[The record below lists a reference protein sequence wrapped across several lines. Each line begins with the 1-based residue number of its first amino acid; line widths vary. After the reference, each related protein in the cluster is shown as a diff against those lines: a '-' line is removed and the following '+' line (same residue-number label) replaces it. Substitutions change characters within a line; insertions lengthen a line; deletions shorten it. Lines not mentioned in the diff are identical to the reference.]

1 MYVNDFLSCP
11 EILLTTHVQEKQI
24 FFHVGLAKTASTW
37 LQLKVFPKFRGIYYV
52 KNTWYHRFASIINR
66 SQHPKV
72 LVSREMDRQLEREVS
87 RFAALYPHAHP
98 IIVLR
103 RHDSWIASQ
112 YRRRVKNGFGLPFE
126 AFFDLGKDQGHW
138 KQSDLYFLPKL
149 RLLEKYF
156 SRRPLVLF
164 YEDLKADPMVFVD
177 RMARFCGVD
186 YDKNQISL
194 IPFHASYTDK
204 QLKVLRRVS
213 RYLISP
219 VQEFSGSRIWRWLQ
233 KRSRS
238 LLLYSVLYP
247 SLLIPDTWLPDEEL
261 IPNEQLERIR
271 EQYADDWQNCQ
282 EYAEAVNP
290 VLKNLERDLPDAKI
304 LLSPAS

>member
-1 MYVNDFLSCP
+1 
-11 EILLTTHVQEKQI
+11 LTTFVKEKQI

-52 KNTWYHRFASIINR
+52 KNTWYHRYASIINR

-72 LVSREMDRQLEREVS
+72 LVSREFDRQLEREVS
-87 RFAALYPHAHP
+87 RFAALYPHARP

-126 AFFDLGKDQGHW
+126 AFFDLEKDQGYW

-156 SRRPLVLF
+156 SLRPMVLF
-164 YEDLKADPMVFVD
+164 YEDLTADPMDFVD
-177 RMARFCGVD
+177 RIARFCGVD
-186 YDKNQISL
+186 YDKNHIAL
-194 IPFHASYTDK
+194 IPYHASYTDK

-213 RYLISP
+213 RYIVPP

-238 LLLYSVLYP
+238 LFLYSVLYP
-247 SLLIPDTWLPDEEL
+247 SLLIPDAWLPEEEL

-271 EQYADDWQNCQ
+271 KQYAEDWQQCL
-282 EYAEAVNP
+282 EYAEAVTP
-290 VLKNLERDLPDAKI
+290 AQKSLERESIGAPI
-304 LLSPAS
+304 LISPTS

>member
-1 MYVNDFLSCP
+1 M
-11 EILLTTHVQEKQI
+11 TTHIQDKQI

-37 LQLKVFPKFRGIYYV
+37 LQFKVFPKFRGIYYV
-52 KNTWYHRFASIINR
+52 KNTWYHRYASMINR
-66 SQHPKV
+66 SQYPKV
-72 LVSREMDRQLEREVS
+72 LVSREFDRQLEREVS
-87 RFAALYPHAHP
+87 RFAALFPHAHP

-126 AFFDLGKDQGHW
+126 AFFDLEQDRGYW
-138 KQSDLYFLPKL
+138 KKSDLYFLPKL
-149 RLLEKYF
+149 RVLEKYF

-186 YDKNQISL
+186 YDKNLISL
-194 IPFHASYTDK
+194 IPYHPSYTDK

-213 RYLISP
+213 RYLMPP
-219 VQEFSGSRIWRWLQ
+219 VQEFSGSRIRRWLQ
-233 KRSRS
+233 KRLRS

-247 SLLIPDTWLPDEEL
+247 SWLIPDAWLPEEEL

-271 EQYADDWQNCQ
+271 EHYAEDWQQCLG
-282 EYAEAVNP
+282 YAEAVTP
-290 VLKNLERDLPDAKI
+290 PQKSLERESIGAPI
-304 LLSPAS
+304 LISPTS